1 MMLRKRGYCLH
12 DQQLRTWAA
21 CHCQHLPQPVADRD
35 VLQMDQGKPDGQ
47 GPLGILRE
55 CSQDPSLGR
64 NLFILVARLGE
75 SCTQKPADHH
85 GSLKSG

>member
-1 MMLRKRGYCLH
+1 
-12 DQQLRTWAA
+12 
-21 CHCQHLPQPVADRD
+21 
-35 VLQMDQGKPDGQ
+35 MDQGKPDGQ